1 MDIEE
6 VESKVKGWCTD
17 EGIFKIKR
25 PRDQNAEFI
34 FDLIYPYNHPHP
46 MNFLVVMPKDQDQIK
61 IICGTQI
68 SPPHLQCLKKPE
80 INQKFL
86 QGFTKSMLF
95 LQVLHSIKQEENIP
109 NFWELSEEIYI
120 DGLTKNEFF
129 KVLRKIYFATISA
142 ILLLNEL
149 CTPGEIS
156 KTAPGLE
163 HIPFYG

>member
-6 VESKVKGWCTD
+6 VESKVKEWCTD

-25 PRDQNAEFI
+25 PRDPKAEFI
-34 FDLIYPYNHPHP
+34 FDLTYPYNHPHP
-46 MNFLVVMPKDQDQIK
+46 MNFLVVRPKDQDQIK

-68 SPPHLQCLKKPE
+68 SPPHLQCLKKSE

-86 QGFTKSMLF
+86 QGFTKTMLF
-95 LQVLHSIKQEENIP
+95 LQVLHSIKQEDNIP
-109 NFWELSEEIYI
+109 NFWELSDEIYI

-129 KVLRKIYFATISA
+129 KVLKKIYFATISA

-156 KTAPGLE
+156 KAGTGME